1 MFGLLKKIFGTKQDK
16 DVQAFQARVIEINQY
31 FDQYNSLSNDQ
42 LRNKTIEFKERIKE
56 YLSNIDQ
63 EINDLKDRAASIEDI
78 HEKKSLQQSKIG
90 IYQFQSPI
98 LIYKEI
104 GRFIQILGQ
113 LQVVKLYGIC
123 YTMILS

>member
-78 HEKKSLQQSKIG
+78 HEKEEIYNTIDSKNKERNEHLEEVLRN
-90 IYQFQSPI
+90 I
-98 LIYKEI
+98 LPEA
-104 GRFIQILGQ
+104 FA
-113 LQVVKLYGIC
+113 VVKELPEDLRK
-123 YTMILS
+123 ILL

>member
-42 LRNKTIEFKERIKE
+42 LRNKTLEFKERIKE

-78 HEKKSLQQSKIG
+78 HEKEEIYNTIDSKN
-90 IYQFQSPI
+90 
-98 LIYKEI
+98 KE
-104 GRFIQILGQ
+104 
-113 LQVVKLYGIC
+113 
-123 YTMILS
+123 